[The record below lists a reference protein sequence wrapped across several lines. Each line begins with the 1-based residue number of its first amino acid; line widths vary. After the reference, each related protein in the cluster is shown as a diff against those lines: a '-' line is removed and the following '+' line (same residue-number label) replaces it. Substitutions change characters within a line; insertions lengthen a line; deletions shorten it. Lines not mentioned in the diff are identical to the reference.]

1 MTLRE
6 LVAVDEAHA
15 DAVAEL
21 IRSREEVADFS
32 IAGMKRGWQ
41 LTIRTTIGNK
51 VVYCSTVNGRAER
64 YAMIVQLA
72 KMIGVSEDRIEQAR
86 MNHGT

>member
-1 MTLRE
+1 MTLSE

-21 IRSREEVADFS
+21 IRSHEGITDLS
-32 IAGMKRGWQ
+32 IAGMKRGWK
-41 LTIRTTIGNK
+41 LTIRTAKGK
-51 VVYCSTVNGRAER
+51 MVYRSTRNGRDER

-72 KMIGVSEDRIEQAR
+72 KIIGVSEERIEQAR
-86 MNHGT
+86 RKV